1 MATFATELLDQLCVD
16 AGPDA
21 HACLE
26 TLSKLLVN
34 TIREPA
40 NAKFRRVRPGN
51 AILARTVFAFPQ
63 AELLLASF
71 GFVETAA
78 EGETV
83 FVLPEGVVGDA
94 SLLRAV
100 MKRTLES
107 KPVGEVVDA
116 PAPAH
121 DEGAAGRHAALEAS
135 KARRA
140 AEEKERVRQRALI
153 EEDKLARA
161 ARTEATVVRASIAAP
176 RLGHGS
182 ATTYG
187 DVGVD
192 LNRSKGG

>member
-16 AGPDA
+16 AGPAA

-40 NAKFRRVRPGN
+40 NAKFRRIRPGN

-71 GFVETAA
+71 GFVEMAP
-78 EGETV
+78 EGEAV
-83 FVLPEGVVGDA
+83 FVLPDGVVGDA
-94 SLLRAV
+94 TILRAV
-100 MKRTLES
+100 MKRTLET
-107 KPVGEVVDA
+107 KPVGERMDA
-116 PAPAH
+116 PAPLP
-121 DEGAAGRHAALEAS
+121 DEGAEGRRAALEAS
-135 KARRA
+135 KVRRA
-140 AEEKERVRQRALI
+140 AEEKERMRQRALI

-161 ARTEATVVRASIAAP
+161 ARTEATVIRASIAAP

-192 LNRSKGG
+192 LNRKGG